1 MAYLPVL
8 LGALTAFCW
17 GTSDYL
23 SRSSSNKVGHY
34 RTTVYMHVVSITFL
48 ILLLPLLAP
57 NFKVS
62 LELFLVLVGLSAL
75 NFFAFIFLYRG
86 FHLGVVSVVA
96 PIAYSYP
103 IVTTVFAVVVLGAML
118 TEFRTFALVGVIF
131 GVILVSTK
139 FSELKKY
146 FRGGGLVKVTPG
158 VDSAILSAI
167 SFGSV
172 YVGLGFV
179 TPLVGYALPVLFLR
193 GLGTLFGFA
202 FAPLLKQDVR
212 LRRDSITKVI
222 FSMGL
227 LETVGLLSFNLG
239 VSFGSST
246 LPVVAALSGMG
257 GAFATSYAIVLLR
270 EKLELNQFAGIF
282 LSVAGVFAL
291 LYLNT

>member
-1 MAYLPVL
+1 MVYLPVL

-23 SRSSSNKVGHY
+23 SRSSSSKVGHY
-34 RTTVYMHVVSITFL
+34 RTTVYMHVVSISFL

-57 NFKVS
+57 NFNIS
-62 LELFLVLVGLSAL
+62 LGFVLILTVLSIL

-86 FHLGVVSVVA
+86 FHLGAVSVVA

-103 IVTTVFAVVVLGAML
+103 IVTTVFAVVVLGAIL
-118 TEFRTFALVGVIF
+118 TQIRALALAGVIL

-146 FRGGGLVKVTPG
+146 ARGVGLVKVTPG
-158 VDSAILSAI
+158 VDSAILAAI

-179 TPLVGYALPVLFLR
+179 TPLVGYVLPVLFLR
-193 GLGTLFGFA
+193 GLGAVLGFA
-202 FAPLLKQDVR
+202 FAPLLKQEVR
-212 LRRDSITKVI
+212 PGRDSITRVI
-222 FSMGL
+222 FTMGL

-239 VSFGSST
+239 VAFGSSA

-257 GAFATSYAIVLLR
+257 GAFATAYAIVLLR
-270 EKLELNQFAGIF
+270 EKLESNQVAGIL
-282 LSVAGVFAL
+282 LSLAGVFAL
-291 LYLNT
+291 LYLST

>member
-23 SRSSSNKVGHY
+23 SRSSSTKVGHY
-34 RTTVYMHVVSITFL
+34 RTTVYMHVVSITIL
-48 ILLLPLLAP
+48 ILLLPLLTP
-57 NFKVS
+57 NFGVS
-62 LELFLVLVGLSAL
+62 LDLLLILVALSAL

-86 FHLGVVSVVA
+86 FHVGVVSVVA

-103 IVTTVFAVVVLGAML
+103 IVTTVFAVVVLGAVL
-118 TEFRTFALVGVIF
+118 TEFRTLALVGVIL
-131 GVILVSTK
+131 GVILLSTK

-146 FRGGGLVKVTPG
+146 LRGGGLAKVTPG
-158 VDSAILSAI
+158 VDSALLAAI

-193 GLGTLFGFA
+193 GLGALFGFA

-212 LRRDSITKVI
+212 LKRDSFNRVI

-227 LETVGLLSFNLG
+227 LETIGLLSFNFG
-239 VSFGSST
+239 VTFGSSA

-257 GAFATSYAIVLLR
+257 GAFATAYAMTFLR
-270 EKLELNQFAGIF
+270 EKLELNQLAGIL

>member
-34 RTTVYMHVVSITFL
+34 RTTVHMHVVSITIL
-48 ILLLPLLAP
+48 ILLLPLLTP
-57 NFKVS
+57 NFGVS
-62 LELFLVLVGLSAL
+62 LDLLLILVALSAL

-86 FHLGVVSVVA
+86 FHVGVVSVVA

-103 IVTTVFAVVVLGAML
+103 IVTTVFAVVVLGVVL
-118 TEFRTFALVGVIF
+118 TEFRTLALVGVIL
-131 GVILVSTK
+131 GVILLSTK

-146 FRGGGLVKVTPG
+146 LRGGGLVKVTPG
-158 VDSAILSAI
+158 ADSALLAAI

-179 TPLVGYALPVLFLR
+179 TPLIGYALPVFFLR
-193 GLGTLFGFA
+193 GLGALFGFA

-212 LRRDSITKVI
+212 LRRGSITRVI

-227 LETVGLLSFNLG
+227 LETVGLLSFNFG
-239 VSFGSST
+239 VAFGSGA

-257 GAFATSYAIVLLR
+257 GAFATVYAMTLLR
-270 EKLELNQFAGIF
+270 EKLELNQLVGII

-291 LYLNT
+291 LYLNP

>member
-34 RTTVYMHVVSITFL
+34 RTTVYMHVVSITIL
-48 ILLLPLLAP
+48 ILLLPFLTP
-57 NFKVS
+57 NFNVS
-62 LELFLVLVGLSAL
+62 LDLLLILVALSAL

-86 FHLGVVSVVA
+86 FHVGVVSVVA
-96 PIAYSYP
+96 PIAYAYP
-103 IVTTVFAVVVLGAML
+103 IVTTVFAVAVLGAVL
-118 TEFRTFALVGVIF
+118 TEFRTLALA
-131 GVILVSTK
+131 GVILGVILLSTK

-146 FRGGGLVKVTPG
+146 LRGGGLAKVTPG
-158 VDSAILSAI
+158 VDSALLAAI

-193 GLGTLFGFA
+193 GLGALFGFA

-212 LRRDSITKVI
+212 LRRDSINRVI

-227 LETVGLLSFNLG
+227 LETVGLLSFNFG
-239 VSFGSST
+239 VAFGSST

-257 GAFATSYAIVLLR
+257 GAFATVYAMTLLR
-270 EKLELNQFAGIF
+270 EKLELNQLAGIL

-291 LYLNT
+291 LYLST